1 MACVCYLLFH
11 CLIPTFYLERN
22 LREINKFDCRP
33 FPNANGQIYW
43 NALIHLKITANHTI
57 LTALFLINSL
67 VKILLNQTK

>member
-43 NALIHLKITANHTI
+43 NALIHLKINNESH
-57 LTALFLINSL
+57 SL
-67 VKILLNQTK
+67 DCGIFN